1 MPSQQ
6 ILPPPAIFVALGV
19 LVLAIVSTAGLPAR
33 EPDQRQDPEP
43 DPRVAWLRDHAVELS
58 TIEPDGAELED
69 LEPLKEILDGVRV
82 VMLGEATR
90 GDGSTFLAKTRLIR
104 FLHREMGFDVLALEC
119 DFSSCQRAGE
129 ALRAGTSPGEA
140 LTGGPMALYTE
151 SAQFQPLLDWVADPP
166 DGERPLVLAGIDPQL
181 AVRGEELMADLGRV
195 LERSGSDPE
204 TIPDFGHAAEVVGHL
219 ARGTYPRGDRPVPSR
234 KDRRRFRRALEAIG
248 ERLEAPDPEA
258 PPPEAEN
265 TPSRRELAFWRQVLD
280 NLDAEARA
288 TWELG
293 VYRSGEGVSPEVTTL
308 RNRQMAENVLWLAE
322 RAHPESKIV
331 VWSQTVLLAR
341 DPGRLDTGDLDTKAR
356 LERFVTIGDVLED
369 ELRREATHVIAFT
382 ASAGHSGT
390 PFRAPYR
397 LLDPTPGSFEEVMAR
412 TGLEAAFVDLRD
424 LDRSHWLSGPV
435 IARPLSYKELR
446 GSWPRHLDAFVF
458 LRTQNPSRG
467 R

>member
-1 MPSQQ
+1 MPSSRPLLPCT
-6 ILPPPAIFVALGV
+6 ILAVLGSAL
-19 LVLAIVSTAGLPAR
+19 LSTSAAAEPPAR
-33 EPDQRQDPEP
+33 EPERDP
-43 DPRVAWLRDHAVELS
+43 DPRIARLRDHAVELA
-58 TIEPDGAELED
+58 TVEPDGADFGD

-119 DFSSCQRAGE
+119 GFSACHRAGE

-151 SAQFQPLLDWVADPP
+151 SAQFQPLLDSVADPP

-181 AVRGEELMADLGRV
+181 SGRGEELTADLGRV

-204 TIPDFGHAAEVVGHL
+204 TIPGFGHAAEVVGHL

-234 KDRRRFRRALEAIG
+234 KARRRFGRALDAIR
-248 ERLEAPDPEA
+248 ERLEGPDPEA
-258 PPPEAEN
+258 PPPETDN
-265 TPSRRELAFWRQVLD
+265 TPSRRELAFWRQMLD

-341 DPGRLDTGDLDTKAR
+341 DPGRLETGDLDTKAR

-369 ELRREATHVIAFT
+369 ELGREATYIVAFT
-382 ASAGHSGT
+382 AFEGHSGT
-390 PFRAPYR
+390 PFRTPYR
-397 LLDPTPGSFEEVMAR
+397 LLDPTPGSFEELMAR
-412 TGLEAAFVDLRD
+412 TGFEAAFVDLRG
-424 LDRSHWLSGPV
+424 LDRNHWLSGPV

-467 R
+467 H